1 MSRSIPVDQA
11 RRERRHT
18 YKRDSYVYLYLNMCS
33 LHSSLRWRKAYHV
46 TSSTSNSDVASISI
60 STLMFLSDI
69 YSSDPH
75 AYVVWIHVCHPAMGP
90 IWVPFLCNIHY
101 MVGMTLFP
109 SMATLGLPWMISRKS
124 RVLECRLTLLP
135 VLTNQT
141 SRLRVE
147 GKTRKTFAQVFQR
160 LTCLHW
166 GSGKVMATIH
176 NLVPVALLGFPKHES
191 CIMVL
196 LMSAQS
202 IVEGKKGSY
211 FQQSFATRLG
221 GHFQN
226 NSNPEHSHLT

>member
-124 RVLECRLTLLP
+124 RVSGCRLT
-135 VLTNQT
+135 VLTVLTDQAFT
-141 SRLRVE
+141 LVSE
-147 GKTRKTFAQVFQR
+147 GKARKTFVQNVLR
-160 LTCLHW
+160 VLCLHW
-166 GSGKVMATIH
+166 G
-176 NLVPVALLGFPKHES
+176 
-191 CIMVL
+191 
-196 LMSAQS
+196 
-202 IVEGKKGSY
+202 
-211 FQQSFATRLG
+211 
-221 GHFQN
+221 
-226 NSNPEHSHLT
+226 